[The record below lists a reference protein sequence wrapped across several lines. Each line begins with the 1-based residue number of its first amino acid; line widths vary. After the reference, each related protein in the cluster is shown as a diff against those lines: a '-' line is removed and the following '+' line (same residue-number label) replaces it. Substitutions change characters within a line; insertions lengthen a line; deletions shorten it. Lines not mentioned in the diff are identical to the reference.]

1 MAQSNTHDTSSL
13 ARRSIEE
20 RQSLETALV
29 QKDDAGNTMLAI
41 PPQLAEQ
48 YLVFAPAAVLMQGE
62 SHFRPAFTVIH
73 LDKDEDFYP
82 IEKDRSGSPKKF
94 AMSKNGILK
103 IANAAGIDFSEDI
116 GGLETGEALPV
127 TLFGQHVMD
136 ARRYVYVAIGK
147 FRKSDGTW
155 LRFRAEKE
163 WHPQA
168 EALAKEIEASSKNFL
183 KTEADRLNYAK
194 KEFLRSLETRSMMM
208 KSKAQNAV
216 MRHAFNIRQKY
227 DPSEVSKPGFVV
239 GYNFDAGSDPN
250 ALSILA
256 SLVGADTENLYGA
269 SRSALPEVVTDDG
282 DVVTVDA
289 ETGEYIEA
297 DDAGPAEVV
306 GDEGDMF
313 ADIDLDSEEVELAYP
328 TQPECAAYV
337 FTQGPFA
344 GTPVGTLY
352 HSADGRAWLM
362 KVRRGFGRLFE
373 EGTINDEQMEAYLRV
388 DGYFNYQGE

>member
-127 TLFGQHVMD
+127 TLKVSNHSPHPVQFPAFGDGD
-136 ARRYVYVAIGK
+136 ASISLRISATDRSSSMGMFYPADQLPGGTNRTPGTSSSWPHWKSIPCIQLPPGETYELPLDLGKAYQFSGAGGYEVQFSTTIPLLIGDP
-147 FRKSDGTW
+147 DGEFADFCPVC
-155 LRFRAEKE
+155 LR
-163 WHPQA
+163 
-168 EALAKEIEASSKNFL
+168 
-183 KTEADRLNYAK
+183 
-194 KEFLRSLETRSMMM
+194 
-208 KSKAQNAV
+208 V
-216 MRHAFNIRQKY
+216 
-227 DPSEVSKPGFVV
+227 
-239 GYNFDAGSDPN
+239 
-250 ALSILA
+250 
-256 SLVGADTENLYGA
+256 
-269 SRSALPEVVTDDG
+269 RSA
-282 DVVTVDA
+282 A
-289 ETGEYIEA
+289 
-297 DDAGPAEVV
+297 
-306 GDEGDMF
+306 
-313 ADIDLDSEEVELAYP
+313 
-328 TQPECAAYV
+328 V
-337 FTQGPFA
+337 FNVQ
-344 GTPVGTLY
+344 
-352 HSADGRAWLM
+352 
-362 KVRRGFGRLFE
+362 
-373 EGTINDEQMEAYLRV
+373 
-388 DGYFNYQGE
+388 